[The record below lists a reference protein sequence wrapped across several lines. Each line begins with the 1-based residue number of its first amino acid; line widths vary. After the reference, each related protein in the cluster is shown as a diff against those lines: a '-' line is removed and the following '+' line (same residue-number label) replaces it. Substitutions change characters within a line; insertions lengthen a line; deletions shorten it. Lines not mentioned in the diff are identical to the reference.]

1 MSVRKIS
8 PEQMRNALF
17 DIQRWWA
24 GEEEGTSSRNIRAE
38 RWGRAAG
45 NGGIPVN
52 FAHVDD
58 RKTAAWSAWG
68 HRQRVEPRLGRID
81 NKHRKFN
88 KWKLAGAP
96 QFRYMG
102 WQLTR
107 NDKIRELFMW
117 LRWRRRRFVVK
128 KWWRGRRSRRWQE
141 AERILTCSL
150 RW

>member
-24 GEEEGTSSRNIRAE
+24 GEEDGTSRRNIRAE

-68 HRQRVEPRLGRID
+68 HSQRVEPRLGRID

-107 NDKIRELFMW
+107 HEEGMTKYENYLCGYGGGGLLSRSGDGGGGRADDK
-117 LRWRRRRFVVK
+117 K
-128 KWWRGRRSRRWQE
+128 PRGY
-141 AERILTCSL
+141 
-150 RW
+150 